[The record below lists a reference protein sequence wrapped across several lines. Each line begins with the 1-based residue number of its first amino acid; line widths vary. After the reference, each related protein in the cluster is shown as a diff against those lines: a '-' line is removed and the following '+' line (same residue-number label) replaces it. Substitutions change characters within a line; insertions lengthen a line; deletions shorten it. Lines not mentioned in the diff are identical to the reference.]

1 MYHNYY
7 LWVLQNLDMLSRIN
21 KKKIWTPVLL
31 AILILSVASGTTL
44 TFGHNFSTDESAS
57 FIALADMIKTQA
69 QLVQDNIASNNISL
83 ASEHADDALAL
94 LTDNV
99 TSEIAERNQRIA
111 DELTTTLTTLKTA
124 SEAASDNATGTNVEQ
139 IVSDLDAILGE
150 ALTARIDPAVLD
162 NSTIHAMALADILDG
177 VLSAYGE
184 AYEVGFDMTNMS
196 MMMMGADGSNS
207 MDMRGMSSM
216 GSMGMGA
223 GNVSTSGMK
232 QGLRPMMEEM
242 KMGMENGN
250 TSLSM
255 HSDMMSPDQGSKLVN
270 VADYQTAQ
278 ALAVRAQEIF
288 DEQLSN
294 SSSNTQSLNNIA
306 SALQDLVNTIDSK
319 GMPMDVMMIVHTRI
333 HPNFITAFG
342 LQLTS

>member
-1 MYHNYY
+1 
-7 LWVLQNLDMLSRIN
+7 MLSRIY
-21 KKKIWTPVLL
+21 KEKIWPPVLL
-31 AILILSVASGTTL
+31 VILILSVTSETTL

-57 FIALADMIKTQA
+57 FIALVDMIKTQA
-69 QLVQDNIASNNISL
+69 QLVQDNRASNNMSL

-111 DELTTTLTTLKTA
+111 DELTTTLTTLKH

-139 IVSDLDAILGE
+139 IVSDLDAILDE
-150 ALTARIDPAVLD
+150 AIIARIDADVLS
-162 NSTIHAMALADILDG
+162 NSTIQAMAMVDILDG
-177 VLSAYGE
+177 ILNAYGN
-184 AYEVGFDMTNMS
+184 AYAVGFDMTNMS
-196 MMMMGADGSNS
+196 MMMGPDGSNS
-207 MDMRGMSSM
+207 MDMGGMPSM
-216 GSMGMGA
+216 GSMDMGA
-223 GNVSTSGMK
+223 GNMSTSGMK
-232 QGLRPMMEEM
+232 QGLQPMMGDM
-242 KMGMENGN
+242 KMGMGMDN
-250 TSLSM
+250 TSSSM
-255 HSDMMSPDQGSKLVN
+255 HSDMMSSYQGSKLVN

-288 DEQLSN
+288 DSQLSN
-294 SSSNTQSLNNIA
+294 RPSNTQSLNNIA

-319 GMPMDVMMIVHTRI
+319 GIPTDVMMIVHTRI